1 MIQDRDGD
9 TVMDKHWIEN
19 QQSLYKVLLLLVT
32 NNEKIQEESIEE
44 VRSEKAKLSISSE
57 ENNLYI
63 NEVFVANNRTLR
75 TSKFFKKE
83 DDTSIWTCF
92 FLSARNLHFFYFLT
106 FISINGNLIMF

>member
-19 QQSLYKVLLLLVT
+19 QQLLYKVLLLLVT

-44 VRSEKAKLSISSE
+44 VRSEKVKLNISSE

-92 FLSARNLHFFYFLT
+92 FFECTKFTFFLLFDFYF
-106 FISINGNLIMF
+106 NQW